1 MTNANGIQLKSQ
13 IVEPLFIYVA
23 PMSPER
29 KARIAN
35 GLLVLVS
42 SLLACFVDVRFGWM
56 TLFMGASLIFSG
68 TTGFCGFAVIFKRLG
83 G

>member
-1 MTNANGIQLKSQ
+1 
-13 IVEPLFIYVA
+13 
-23 PMSPER
+23 MSVDR

-42 SLLACFVDVRFGWM
+42 SLLACFVDVRFAWI

-68 TTGFCGFAVIFKRLG
+68 TTDFCGFAVIFQRLEK
-83 G
+83 

>member
-1 MTNANGIQLKSQ
+1 MTI
-13 IVEPLFIYVA
+13 
-23 PMSPER
+23 ER

-42 SLLACFVDVRFGWM
+42 SLLALFVDLRFAWI

-68 TTGFCGFAVIFKRLG
+68 AADFCGFAVIFRRLEK
-83 G
+83 

>member
-1 MTNANGIQLKSQ
+1 
-13 IVEPLFIYVA
+13 
-23 PMSPER
+23 MSDER

-42 SLLACFVDVRFGWM
+42 GLLACLVDLRFAWL

-68 TTGFCGFAVIFKRLG
+68 VTDFCGFAVIFERLRRS
-83 G
+83 

>member
-1 MTNANGIQLKSQ
+1 
-13 IVEPLFIYVA
+13 
-23 PMSPER
+23 MSVER

-42 SLLACFVDVRFGWM
+42 SLLACFVDQRFAWV

-68 TTGFCGFAVIFKRLG
+68 AADYCGFAVIFQRLG
-83 G
+83 